1 MFKTIQNPA
10 NKNSAAWWIC
20 SQRNYT
26 EILLSEQKYRDE
38 LDEHDEIMHSSE
50 KVVKRNHNK
59 NKYIDRSQNTDSLDG
74 WIDANCNS
82 TSQRSFIQEKRR
94 KLIPTIT

>member
-1 MFKTIQNPA
+1 MKCCIISFVFNDFWQKCSKPSKT
-10 NKNSAAWWIC
+10 
-20 SQRNYT
+20 
-26 EILLSEQKYRDE
+26 LLTKTQLPGEFVPKETTQKFCCLNRSRDDE

-74 WIDANCNS
+74 
-82 TSQRSFIQEKRR
+82 
-94 KLIPTIT
+94 